1 MATQPISL
9 IANFQWLTSYNV
21 ASESWSIIASST
33 DGGTAN
39 TTFFALGYDMTDSTF
54 RDALFIL
61 IKNAISNYYT
71 GVVFTT
77 ETQVWSQIT
86 VGINNYNQWA
96 ITLIGTA
103 TDPSD
108 TGVIFFAPTNF
119 YIAITPNLAFGVVID
134 SAESPCPPC
143 PPSVNPE
150 DATDCLSCYPLE
162 IEFCDSTFDIEGL
175 EADTEYTIKITDNV
189 SNKTYDYVGVTDQY
203 GIIEITTADYPS
215 GVFTPYNSP
224 LSISILDV
232 NGDPV
237 VLTYG
242 YVNYSCLELNV
253 SNTISVS

>member
-1 MATQPISL
+1 MALSYSAVLRVPITYTISNL
-9 IANFQWLTSYNV
+9 GRVDIWEFASGSTSALSSIDDVLN
-21 ASESWSIIASST
+21 SEKALFEGAY
-33 DGGTAN
+33 GGTFSWITSSDGTYN
-39 TTFFALGYDMTDSTF
+39 IYT
-54 RDALFIL
+54 
-61 IKNAISNYYT
+61 ISWT
-71 GVVFTT
+71 GL
-77 ETQVWSQIT
+77 S
-86 VGINNYNQWA
+86 A
-96 ITLIGTA
+96 DPA
-103 TDPSD
+103 TDPDLITATLLGNPTCLYISNDNLEIVSCAFLYSSLCED
-108 TGVIFFAPTNF
+108 TGNCT
-119 YIAITPNLAFGVVID
+119 
-134 SAESPCPPC
+134 PC

-224 LSISILDV
+224 LSVSILDV

>member
-21 ASESWSIIASST
+21 TSEAWSGIASST

-39 TTFFALGYDMTDSTF
+39 VTFFALAQDMTNSTVRDS
-54 RDALFIL
+54 LFIL
-61 IKNAISNYYT
+61 IKSAISNYYT

-77 ETQVWSQIT
+77 ESQVWSQVT
-86 VGINNYNQWA
+86 VGINDYNKWA

-108 TGVIFFAPTNF
+108 TGTIFFAPTNF

-134 SAESPCPPC
+134 SAESPCPP
-143 PPSVNPE
+143 SVNPD

-189 SNKTYDYVGVTDQY
+189 SNKTYDYVGISDQY
-203 GIIEITTADYPS
+203 GIIEITTANYPT

-237 VLTYG
+237 ILTYG

-253 SNTISVS
+253 TNTTTIA